1 MPTTVKKDRDL
12 SAAFGSVGGA
22 HWATEPGSHM
32 DELAMASRRHS
43 GQRQFISI
51 LRSNTTTR
59 GKDSLTHC
67 ARAALPSS
75 VCQTLSANHEAWDFP
90 GDPVLKNPPSNAG
103 DAGAISG
110 GGTKFPHST
119 GQLESPRVT
128 TRSPCTVTRE
138 SVCGNE
144 DLSTAKEKY

>member
-43 GQRQFISI
+43 G
-51 LRSNTTTR
+51 
-59 GKDSLTHC
+59 
-67 ARAALPSS
+67 
-75 VCQTLSANHEAWDFP
+75 
-90 GDPVLKNPPSNAG
+90 
-103 DAGAISG
+103 
-110 GGTKFPHST
+110 
-119 GQLESPRVT
+119 LESPRVT